1 MTDQRKVFISVLGA
15 GIYRECKYT
24 KGNFVSQPVRFIQEA
39 TMDMLQQ
46 QTEWNSNDAAYIL
59 LTDGAK
65 NANWLDDGMP
75 DKIPGA
81 TGLHSRLEA
90 MKLPFKVH
98 TIEGLPMGN
107 NEAEIWEIFTRTYA
121 QLQEGDTL
129 YIDLTHGFRYLP
141 MLVVALVNYS
151 KFLKNTTVAS
161 VTYGN
166 FETRNP
172 ATNEAPIIDL
182 ASITTLLD
190 WNYAAGQF
198 INNGNIAPLQKL
210 SKDVITPIM
219 RNKDT
224 RRNEVGDLDRYLSSL
239 AKFIKELRTCRGK
252 EIISCD
258 NLVSAQK
265 NFEKMERELIVPL
278 VPLFERINKSLS
290 IFKANDTRNTI
301 SAARWCFDRGM
312 YQQAVTFLRE
322 GIVTILCEL
331 NNVDYNAKEQRK
343 IMENALYF
351 IKENIGE
358 EHWNIDN
365 HEKTK
370 EIIANNSITR
380 ETACKYDSTGEL
392 RNDIN
397 HSGMREQSL
406 STDKLES
413 KIAAML
419 QEFEKLFTRTH
430 ADHACE
436 KKQRKVLL
444 NLSNHPLSTWNVEQK
459 EAAAVYGEIVDL
471 PFPAIADTAD
481 TADIQALADEYLCKI
496 QAMGNNKNT
505 TIHIMGEQTFLYSLL
520 HRLQACGYRCIA
532 STTKRNVEI
541 LPDGSEKKSFT
552 FARFREYEY
561 LG

>member
-1 MTDQRKVFISVLGA
+1 MTQKRKVFISVLGA
-15 GIYRECKYT
+15 GGYRECKYT
-24 KGNFVSQPVRFIQEA
+24 KDDFVSQPVRFIQEA

-98 TIEGLPMGN
+98 TIEELPIGR

-121 QLQEGDTL
+121 HLQEGDTL
-129 YIDLTHGFRYLP
+129 YIDLTHGFRSLP

-151 KFLKNTTVAS
+151 QFLKGTTVAS
-161 VTYGN
+161 ITYGIEPRDTSN
-166 FETRNP
+166 
-172 ATNEAPIIDL
+172 ATPIIDL
-182 ASITTLLD
+182 TPLATLLD

-198 INNGNIAPLQKL
+198 INNGDITPLQKL
-210 SKDVITPIM
+210 SKKVITPIM

-252 EIISCD
+252 EIISCE
-258 NLVSAQK
+258 NLLTAQK
-265 NFEKMERELIVPL
+265 YFEKMERELIVPL

-290 IFKANDTRNTI
+290 IFKTNDTHNTI

-331 NNVDYNAKEQRK
+331 NNIDYKAKEQRK
-343 IMENALYF
+343 IMENVLYL

-370 EIIANNSITR
+370 EIVANNSITR

-397 HSGMREQSL
+397 HSGMREKSL
-406 STDKLES
+406 SPDKLES
-413 KIAAML
+413 NIAAML
-419 QEFEKLFTRTH
+419 QEFEKLFTH
-430 ADHACE
+430 GHHACE

-459 EAAAVYGEIVDL
+459 EAAAVYGEIVEL
-471 PFPAIADTAD
+471 PFPAIDDTAD
-481 TADIQALADEYLCKI
+481 TAYIQALANEYLCKI

-505 TIHIMGEQTFLYSLL
+505 TIHIMGKQTFLYSLL

-552 FARFREYEY
+552 FARFREYEQ

>member
-1 MTDQRKVFISVLGA
+1 MTQKRKVFISVLGA
-15 GIYRECKYT
+15 GGYRECKYT
-24 KGNFVSQPVRFIQEA
+24 KDDFVSQPVRFIQEA

-98 TIEGLPMGN
+98 TIEELPIGR

-121 QLQEGDTL
+121 HLQEGDTL

-151 KFLKNTTVAS
+151 QFLKGTTVAS
-161 VTYGN
+161 ITYGIEPRDTSN
-166 FETRNP
+166 
-172 ATNEAPIIDL
+172 ATPIIDL
-182 ASITTLLD
+182 TPLATLLD

-198 INNGNIAPLQKL
+198 INNGDITPLQKL
-210 SKDVITPIM
+210 SKKVITPIM

-252 EIISCD
+252 EIISCE
-258 NLVSAQK
+258 NLLTAQK
-265 NFEKMERELIVPL
+265 YFEKMERELIVPL

-290 IFKANDTRNTI
+290 IFKTNDTHNTI

-331 NNVDYNAKEQRK
+331 NNIDYKAKEQRK
-343 IMENALYF
+343 IMENVLYL

-370 EIIANNSITR
+370 EIVANNSITR

-397 HSGMREQSL
+397 HSGMREKSL
-406 STDKLES
+406 SPDKLES
-413 KIAAML
+413 NIAAML
-419 QEFEKLFTRTH
+419 QEFEKLFTH
-430 ADHACE
+430 GHHACE

-459 EAAAVYGEIVDL
+459 EAAAVYGEIVEL
-471 PFPAIADTAD
+471 PFPAIDDTAD
-481 TADIQALADEYLCKI
+481 TAYIQALANEYLCKI

-552 FARFREYEY
+552 FARFREYEQ